1 MEGGKVNDNGGGT
14 LERVTERAVLEKE
27 GSVRRIPG
35 GDDDGGSP
43 SLAAPPCPK
52 YDKGLTLT

>member
-1 MEGGKVNDNGGGT
+1 MEGGKVNDKGGGT

-35 GDDDGGSP
+35 GDDGDSP
-43 SLAAPPCPK
+43 SLAAPCPK